1 MKNIKKIIMPLV
13 ISCMIGTFTGCSQQ
27 TATPANTVEETKQQ
41 ESTQQETETT
51 VTEEKETSVEPES
64 KETVTTADI
73 VPGTNMSEAADL
85 PLNTQTTGTVET
97 GQTLWYAFTTG
108 DTEGTSYRVMIVNT
122 TSDNDKSI
130 IEGHVCDE
138 YGDEVGGSSHF
149 VYGDGTP
156 ETIDIEKADAG
167 TTYYISLKV
176 ENFREDTDY
185 TLVVKPLEK

>member
-1 MKNIKKIIMPLV
+1 MRNIKKIIMPLV
-13 ISCMIGTFTGCSQQ
+13 ISCMIGTFTGCSTQQ
-27 TATPANTVEETKQQ
+27 TAAPANTEQ
-41 ESTQQETETT
+41 ESTQQESETT
-51 VTEEKETSVEPES
+51 VTEEKETTVEPES
-64 KETVTTADI
+64 KETITTADI
-73 VPGTNMSEAADL
+73 APGTNMSEAAEL

-108 DTEGTSYRVMIVNT
+108 NEEGMSYRVMIVNT

-156 ETIDIEKADAG
+156 ETIDIEKADANA
-167 TTYYISLKV
+167 TYYISLKV

-185 TLVVKPLEK
+185 TLIVKPLEK